1 MGRKPRSPVTDVAGV
16 QLQGSGNVLYTV
28 DTDAEVADLL
38 CEGEIEGLVSGSWSF
53 EGKNR
58 NAGLDE
64 GETGYAVAE
73 FSHYSATG
81 IQMAGGSAAYNQ
93 ELGFLRSVYWNDT
106 PVVDQNGYYNFS
118 NINIEYT
125 KGLPEGSLAVSDL
138 NSKLPAAE
146 TMDLSV
152 ERSIGERL
160 YGVST
165 QGGTAY
171 SATSTRD
178 LANDEAIDAV
188 AKTYTIVNKQCTKAQ
203 IRVKVSQLF
212 EQIATA
218 ASKQMNNYKRGYS
231 THPDNVGYGDIKA
244 RTIEYNIYYQPIFD
258 MFSDIVDGDSAQ
270 PRTWTLAAQEN
281 IKGHINQSYVR
292 SSTISFDQDYIGRPG
307 FSGWRIKIIRLTPES
322 LTSYLK
328 SISHVDSLVEIYGTK
343 LRYPYSAMVYSR
355 FSAEFFGQV
364 PQRSYDTKLT
374 KVKIPNNYNPIKKSY
389 GRSDALIK
397 GSGTNYIANTKI
409 AAAQLIY
416 FQNGA
421 IMRAHTSLTVG
432 THNLA
437 GWPGSV
443 WIRTGGEFGNTDY
456 PQQFDNGA
464 TTEGFSRGTDD
475 DNFWDG
481 GFKQVD
487 YWQQGDIVA
496 GKNPTQIEKEWT
508 DNPAWCFYD
517 LVTNPRYG
525 LGEFIE
531 DIQIDKWSLYEIA
544 QYCDVLVPDGY
555 GSLEPRFT
563 MNHIIVS
570 REEAYKVLNEMVSVF
585 RGMLY
590 YSNGLIHAV
599 QDAYKLPLY
608 QFNNS
613 NVVDGDFNYSSS
625 AKKARHTVALVRYI
639 DKYSLYT
646 PGVEYV
652 EDQEGIKRYGL
663 RQIETTAL
671 GCTSRGQARRFGD
684 WILTSEAQ
692 ETESI
697 SFSVGQDGAYIK
709 PGDIVQVYDQFR
721 TPQHFAGRTNVV
733 NGIGAAPSYINYGNS
748 TPPPNQDGSVTGN
761 SIIIDNAVH
770 FDANSTY
777 KFSLLTPTYTYENV
791 SDMDSNGISEIR
803 RSNLQTLYFLGYHT
817 ETISGYYNSNYEEGG
832 SGIATKIYF
841 HTGLILGDDTTAI
854 GTGNQLDFDNYV
866 ITGYT
871 NNYVQGPEASLK
883 ESYSG
888 GCFSGANLVWSIEN
902 NDPTNPEFI
911 SGNFSEYRVINI
923 SEDSDKG
930 TYSIQ
935 GLEYS
940 TGKYEEVENRLSFN
954 NPLIQDSPQWPY
966 LQIPGTPTTKSV
978 ANNVSIIGSHPTLQ
992 NYVGPNINSWEDA
1005 KEGLSKEYSTVE
1017 IRIPQAALKL
1027 VQGDPQADDKIP
1039 FNIDQDESST
1049 VIDSM
1054 SYAIAIYTTKDI
1066 SLPGFADATL
1076 TLSDFASETT
1086 IIHPLSATPTAD
1098 NYYGKYTPY
1107 IVTRLDGDPNKFV
1120 DQGTDA
1126 EGNTIPGGAALNPEA
1141 NATNTYNSSSPR
1153 IFFAERALLEDTN
1166 YWVAV
1171 IAFSNNTRSANAIV
1185 GLIPSSAFNTESSAV
1200 YKHRLP
1206 PNMSPSQIRGVEIHS
1221 ITSEDFAG
1229 VGVEKQNELNELTSN
1244 QPTFSWI
1251 VGADLRFHD
1260 DYDRIIQYPNSFD
1273 YRITIRRFDKNA
1285 AANNSISNDIFVE
1298 ITGLNI
1304 STQEPAFT
1312 FLNDYNNPNTI
1323 ENLQLNP
1330 DVIRYDDAGNS
1341 GNLANGLVTVEKTRW
1356 YREDTSGVIFQN
1368 NSNGF
1373 PLRKF
1378 EIVVEAHDGEGTTSA
1393 GNNVWQ
1399 NTIGLDKS
1407 ESFSRGAGQGF
1418 AGEGEG
1424 YDNYPGFLPVPSG
1437 IVFAQGWTSDNI
1449 DGAEMNTSLDDY
1461 HFLTPTGG
1469 YVRDYPYT
1477 ASAAAYTDGTLKI
1490 SIEPSIDSA
1499 GNRILSE
1506 TALSDIFNDIQGIIY
1521 YYSTGNN
1528 TVIDIIDN
1536 GQVMFEPLN
1545 KAPYFNLDKTAI
1557 SDSSKYGYLGSV
1569 SYNKSAGAGG
1579 GTSYWNPPVAKPAG
1593 WGDTNPDKTNMK
1605 TMRWYHDFGG
1615 TIPNLSDITIGKFPS
1630 LGSSLVDNIYLTIGF
1645 YDSLSALQ
1653 HFDGNGIPKTV
1664 TINHT
1669 DTSIY
1674 KESAVNAADGT
1685 QSGFPAETG
1694 PQEVPT
1700 ILLDSSINFSTIP
1713 TDLWKGIEADGKRQI
1728 LKFDPQGMLQEE
1740 GTPVFLKER
1749 SLITDGQSAL
1759 AYRAW
1764 FDVTL
1769 DPGEIYPL
1777 TNTVSFGSRLFMD
1790 FELDEKDSSKA
1801 LYRGPYRQKP
1811 HNDEIVKYTNKNK
1824 LKGFSKIIVDTY
1836 KSYSDGFPEAATLTL
1851 YFEQEYDPTSYTVDV
1866 EFKQANL
1873 ATRGSVTQNKGVIEN
1888 YIKITDSFIHNQS
1901 AEEGDNFNPNKRDLI
1916 ANDSAVESCALIEKS
1931 RKYVKFHLSPFYIA
1945 GTSQW
1950 LLDEMMSGD
1959 YEYVVDLWIHPFTDS
1974 SISGQ
1979 LIEYYPAPTLAP
1991 SSSEGQRS
1999 SALYNFVYWKGNKK
2013 YSIWRGGNPDDAIKD
2028 KYQRRGFVRVV
2039 TPLNHYYEFKSLS
2052 VGKLPTDAAAFDSPY
2067 NVSFKSVGEG
2077 IGRGLCYIRKK
2088 NSDISKKSSNVL
2100 AYGYIKNS
2108 SQNFPDSSVF
2118 VRDPK
2123 YVAGLEPGLLITSGR
2138 KPKIVL
2144 PDPLI
2149 ENNAKSQ
2156 MQADVGQYLEG
2167 LLGKEKS
2174 NSEKNP
2180 YAILGNILQI
2190 KGGILLTD
2198 KFDNG

>member
-1 MGRKPRSPVTDVAGV
+1 MARKPRAAVTDVAGV

-28 DTDAEVADLL
+28 DTDAEVADLI
-38 CEGEIEGLVSGSWSF
+38 CEGEIEGLVSGSWDF
-53 EGKNR
+53 KGKNS
-58 NAGLDE
+58 NAGLDK
-64 GETGYAVAE
+64 GQTGFAIAT
-73 FSHYSATG
+73 FKHYSATG
-81 IQMAGGSAAYNQ
+81 ISMDNDATAYNRS
-93 ELGFLRSVYWNDT
+93 LGFLRSIYWNDT
-106 PVVDQNGYYNFS
+106 PIVDQNGYYNFS
-118 NINIEYT
+118 NINVEYT
-125 KGLPEGSLAVSDL
+125 KGIPEGSLTVSDL
-138 NSKLPAAE
+138 NSKLPPAE

-178 LANDEAIDAV
+178 LANDEAIDVV
-188 AKTYTIVNKQCTKAQ
+188 AKTYTIVNKHCNKAQ

-218 ASKQMNNYKRGYS
+218 ASKSKGNYRKGWDK
-231 THPDNVGYGDIKA
+231 HPDNVGYGDIKA
-244 RTIEYNIYYQPIFD
+244 RTVEYNIYFQPVFD
-258 MFSDIVDGDSAQ
+258 AFPDIVDGDVSQ
-270 PRTWTLAAQEN
+270 PRTWTLAAQES
-281 IKGHINQSYVR
+281 IKGHINQSYIR
-292 SSTISFDQDYIGRPG
+292 STSISFDQDYMGRPG

-328 SISHVDSLVEIYGTK
+328 SVTHVDSLVEIYGTK
-343 LRYPYSAMVYSR
+343 LRYPYSAMVYSK
-355 FSAEFFGQV
+355 FNAEFFSQI
-364 PQRSYDTKLT
+364 PQRSYDTKLL
-374 KVKIPNNYNPIKKSY
+374 KVKIPNNYDPIKKTY
-389 GRSDALIK
+389 GHSEAIEILTAGWGPVSGG
-397 GSGTNYIANTKI
+397 GSNASPINCKI
-409 AAAQLIY
+409 NVKLKAGQKVF

-421 IMRAHTSLTVG
+421 IMLVGQDTNPSASTPIPSGSSWIRGG
-432 THNLA
+432 THGALYDNYQ
-437 GWPGSV
+437 
-443 WIRTGGEFGNTDY
+443 Y
-456 PQQFDNGA
+456 PTKGDQGA
-464 TTEGFSRGTDD
+464 TTEGFSGGTDD
-475 DNFWDG
+475 GHFWDG
-481 GFKQVD
+481 GFKQIDTWPIGASVPYQD
-487 YWQQGDIVA
+487 PVLV
-496 GKNPTQIEKEWT
+496 EKEWT

-531 DIQIDKWSLYEIA
+531 DIQIDKWSLYEIS

-570 REEAYKVLNEMVSVF
+570 RDEAYKVLNDLVSVF

-625 AKKARHTVALVRYI
+625 AKKARHTVAIVRYI

-646 PGVEYV
+646 PGIEYV

-733 NGIGAAPSYINYGNS
+733 SPLGPAPANINYGS
-748 TPPPNQDGSVTGN
+748 TTPPPNQNGSVTGN

-770 FDANSTY
+770 FDANSVY
-777 KFSLLTPTYTYENV
+777 KFSLLTPTYDYEDV
-791 SDMDSNGISEIR
+791 SDMNSSGVNEIR
-803 RSNLQTLYFLGYHT
+803 RSNLQTLYFLGHHT
-817 ETISGYYNSNYEEGG
+817 ETVSGYYNSNYEEGG

-841 HTGLILGDDTTAI
+841 HTGLLLGDATTPI

-871 NNYVQGPEASLK
+871 NNYVQGPEAHII

-902 NDPTNPEFI
+902 NKPTSPEFI
-911 SGNFSEYRVINI
+911 SGHFTDYRVINI
-923 SEDSDKG
+923 SEDSEKG

-935 GLEYS
+935 GLDYS
-940 TGKYEEVENRLSFN
+940 TGKYEEVENRLSFD
-954 NPLIQDSPQWPY
+954 NPQIQDSPQWPY
-966 LQIPGTPTTKSV
+966 LKNADNTKSV
-978 ANNVSIIGSHPTLQ
+978 ANNVSIIASHPTLQ
-992 NYVGPNINSWEDA
+992 NYVGPNINSWQDDE
-1005 KEGLSKEYSTVE
+1005 KNSKQYSTVE

-1027 VQGDPQADDKIP
+1027 VQGDAQNNKIP

-1049 VIDSM
+1049 SIASM
-1054 SYAIAIYTTKDI
+1054 RYTVAIYTIDDI
-1066 SLPGFADATL
+1066 NLPGFGDSTL
-1076 TLSDFASETT
+1076 GVGQFQNETT
-1086 IIHPLSATPTAD
+1086 ILHPLSTDPNAA
-1098 NYYGKYTPY
+1098 NYYGRYAAKE
-1107 IVTRLDGDPNKFV
+1107 VTTLNGDPSNYV
-1120 DQGTDA
+1120 DQGTDS
-1126 EGNTIPGGAALNPEA
+1126 EGNTIPGGSALHPVN

-1153 IFFAERALLEDTN
+1153 IFFLERPLLEDTN

-1171 IAFSNNTRSANAIV
+1171 IAFNNNTRSANAIV
-1185 GLIPSSAFNTESSAV
+1185 GLIPSSTFSTETSAIHSH
-1200 YKHRLP
+1200 KLP
-1206 PNMSPSQIRGVEIHS
+1206 ENLRTSEIRGVEIHS
-1221 ITSEDFAG
+1221 MTSEDFAG
-1229 VGVEKQNELNELTSN
+1229 SGDEQQNSLNELTSN
-1244 QPTFSWI
+1244 QPTFNWT

-1260 DYDRIIQYPNSFD
+1260 DYDRILQYPNSFD
-1273 YRITIRRFDKNA
+1273 YRITIRRFNENA
-1285 AANNSISNDIFVE
+1285 INNNSISSDIFVE
-1298 ITGLNI
+1298 LTGLRL
-1304 STQEPAFT
+1304 STQEPGFT

-1323 ENLQLNP
+1323 ENLQHNP
-1330 DVIRYDDAGNS
+1330 DVIRYDNAGNS
-1341 GNLANGLVTVEKTRW
+1341 GNLANGLVSAENTRW

-1368 NSNGF
+1368 NSNAF

-1378 EIVVEAHDGEGTTSA
+1378 DIVVEAHNGDGQTSA
-1393 GNNVWQ
+1393 NNKVWQ
-1399 NTIGLDKS
+1399 NTIGSNES
-1407 ESFSRGAGQGF
+1407 ESFARGDGLGF

-1424 YDNYPGFLPVPSG
+1424 YDNYPGLLPVPSG
-1437 IVFAQGWTSDNI
+1437 VVFAQGWTNEKIDNA
-1449 DGAEMNTSLDDY
+1449 DTNTSLDDY

-1469 YVRDYPYT
+1469 YVRNYPYT

-1506 TALSDIFNDIQGIIY
+1506 SALSDIFNDIQGVVY

-1528 TVIDIIDN
+1528 TMIDVIDK

-1557 SDSSKYGYLGSV
+1557 AGSQAFGYLGSV
-1569 SYNKSAGAGG
+1569 SYNKSAGETA
-1579 GTSYWNPPVAKPAG
+1579 YWEPPVAKPAG
-1593 WGDTNPDKTNMK
+1593 WGSKNPDETNMK

-1615 TIPNLSDITIGKFPS
+1615 TIPDLSDITIGKFPS

-1645 YDSLSALQ
+1645 YDSLSTLQ
-1653 HFDGNGIPKTV
+1653 HFDEGGVPKTV
-1664 TINHT
+1664 IIDN
-1669 DTSIY
+1669 SSSS
-1674 KESAVNAADGT
+1674 ESQIHYEDPSQA
-1685 QSGFPAETG
+1685 GFPAETG

-1700 ILLDSSINFSTIP
+1700 ILLDPSINFSTIP
-1713 TDLWKGIEADGKRQI
+1713 TDLWEEMEADAKREI

-1749 SLITDGQSAL
+1749 SLITDSQSAL

-1769 DPGEIYPL
+1769 DPGESYM
-1777 TNTVSFGSRLFMD
+1777 TTRGESRLYMD
-1790 FELDEKDSSKA
+1790 FGNEFNSPKA
-1801 LYRGPYRQKP
+1801 LYRGPFRQKP
-1811 HNDEIVKYTNKNK
+1811 DYKSPSNPINSDERYGVVEYSNKNK
-1824 LKGFSKIIVDTY
+1824 LKGFSKINFEVTQ
-1836 KSYSDGFPEAATLTL
+1836 SYRNQVAAGYLSL

-1873 ATRGSVTQNKGVIEN
+1873 ATTRVTTGADGKLTTNV
-1888 YIKITDSFIHNQS
+1888 KITDSYIHN
-1901 AEEGDNFNPNKRDLI
+1901 AEGEPNVNPNVRDLI
-1916 ANDSAVESCALIEKS
+1916 ASDYPLANCSLVEKS
-1931 RKYVKFHLSPFYIA
+1931 RKYVKFYLSPFYIG
-1945 GTSQW
+1945 GTYGY
-1950 LLDEMMSGD
+1950 LAKEMLSGD
-1959 YEYVVDLWIHPFTDS
+1959 YEYVYEVRLDTRLDNQGVWKESYPQSGTTPAKTDGGYWGSDNVWYNAAKNGSTQLPFARVTVPINNFYTFKRTNISTYQPGGSTLMYYNKAWSNGGSTTVDFIALTYLRKRGTDS
-1974 SISGQ
+1974 S
-1979 LIEYYPAPTLAP
+1979 AD
-1991 SSSEGQRS
+1991 R
-1999 SALYNFVYWKGNKK
+1999 
-2013 YSIWRGGNPDDAIKD
+2013 
-2028 KYQRRGFVRVV
+2028 
-2039 TPLNHYYEFKSLS
+2039 
-2052 VGKLPTDAAAFDSPY
+2052 
-2067 NVSFKSVGEG
+2067 
-2077 IGRGLCYIRKK
+2077 
-2088 NSDISKKSSNVL
+2088 SNVL
-2100 AYGYIKNS
+2100 AYGYIENAYLDLTGMLDKFGDGYKLTTNS
-2108 SQNFPDSSVF
+2108 TPSI
-2118 VRDPK
+2118 K
-2123 YVAGLEPGLLITSGR
+2123 
-2138 KPKIVL
+2138 L
-2144 PDPLI
+2144 PSTRLK
-2149 ENNAKSQ
+2149 NNAATA
-2156 MQADVGQYLEG
+2156 MQVDVGNYLA
-2167 LLGKEKS
+2167 
-2174 NSEKNP
+2174 KNLSKDK
-2180 YAILGNILQI
+2180 ANIDDNLDAFLGNIIQI

>member
-1 MGRKPRSPVTDVAGV
+1 MARKPRSPVTDVAGV

-28 DTDAEVADLL
+28 DTDAEVADLI
-38 CEGEIEGLVSGSWSF
+38 CEGEIEGLVSGSWDF
-53 EGKNR
+53 KGKNL
-58 NAGLDE
+58 NAGLDK
-64 GETGYAVAE
+64 GQTGFASATFNY
-73 FSHYSATG
+73 YSATG
-81 IQMAGGSAAYNQ
+81 IQMAAGSSAYNR
-93 ELGFLRSVYWNDT
+93 ELGFLRSIYWNDT
-106 PVVDQNGYYNFS
+106 PIVDQNGYYNFS
-118 NINIEYT
+118 NINVEYT
-125 KGLPEGSLAVSDL
+125 KGIPEGSLTVSDL
-138 NSKLPAAE
+138 NSKLPPAE

-178 LANDEAIDAV
+178 LANDEAIDVV
-188 AKTYTIVNKQCTKAQ
+188 AKTYTIVNKHCNKAQ

-218 ASKQMNNYKRGYS
+218 ASKSKGNYKRGYS

-244 RTIEYNIYYQPIFD
+244 RTVEYNIYFQPVFD
-258 MFSDIVDGDSAQ
+258 AFPDVVDGDVSQ
-270 PRTWTLAAQEN
+270 PRTWTLAAQES
-281 IKGHINQSYVR
+281 IKGHINQSYIR
-292 SSTISFDQDYIGRPG
+292 STPISFDQDYMGRPG

-328 SISHVDSLVEIYGTK
+328 SVTHVDSLVEIYGTK

-355 FSAEFFGQV
+355 FNAEFFNQI
-364 PQRSYDTKLT
+364 PQRSYDTKLL
-374 KVKIPNNYNPIKKSY
+374 KVKIPNNYDPIKKTY
-389 GRSDALIK
+389 GHSE
-397 GSGTNYIANTKI
+397 
-409 AAAQLIY
+409 
-416 FQNGA
+416 A
-421 IMRAHTSLTVG
+421 IEILP
-432 THNLA
+432 A
-437 GWPGSV
+437 GWPNCKINSKLKAGQKVYFQSGGIMLVGQNTNPSASTTIPGGSSWV
-443 WIRTGGEFGNTDY
+443 RGGSNGALYDNHQY
-456 PQQFDNGA
+456 PVALEQGA
-464 TTEGFSRGTDD
+464 TTEGFSGGTDD
-475 DNFWDG
+475 DHFWDG
-481 GFKQVD
+481 GFKQIDTWPVGASVPYQD
-487 YWQQGDIVA
+487 PVLV
-496 GKNPTQIEKEWT
+496 EKEWT

-531 DIQIDKWSLYEIA
+531 DIQIDKWSLYEIS

-570 REEAYKVLNEMVSVF
+570 RDEAYKVLNDLVSVF

-625 AKKARHTVALVRYI
+625 AKKARHTVAIVRYI

-733 NGIGAAPSYINYGNS
+733 SALGPAPANINYGGA
-748 TPPPNQDGSVTGN
+748 TPPPNQNGSVTGN

-770 FDANSTY
+770 FDANSVY
-777 KFSLLTPTYTYENV
+777 KFSLLTPTYNYEDV
-791 SDMDSNGISEIR
+791 SDMNSSGVNEIR
-803 RSNLQTLYFLGYHT
+803 RSNLQTLYFLGHHT
-817 ETISGYYNSNYEEGG
+817 ETVSGYYNSNYEEGG

-841 HTGLILGDDTTAI
+841 HTGLLLGDATTPI

-871 NNYVQGPEASLK
+871 NNYVQGPEAHII

-902 NDPTNPEFI
+902 NNPTSPEFI
-911 SGNFSEYRVINI
+911 SGHFTDYRVINI
-923 SEDSDKG
+923 SEDSEKG

-935 GLEYS
+935 GLDYS
-940 TGKYEEVENRLSFN
+940 TGKYEEVENRLSFD
-954 NPLIQDSPQWPY
+954 NPQIQDRPQWPY
-966 LQIPGTPTTKSV
+966 LKNADNTKSV
-978 ANNVSIIGSHPTLQ
+978 ANNVSIIASHPTLQ
-992 NYVGPNINSWEDA
+992 NYVGPNIDSWQDDEKNS
-1005 KEGLSKEYSTVE
+1005 KQYSTVE

-1027 VQGDPQADDKIP
+1027 VEGDTQNNKTP
-1039 FNIDQDESST
+1039 FNIDQDASST
-1049 VIDSM
+1049 SIASM
-1054 SYAIAIYTTKDI
+1054 RYSVAIYTIDNI
-1066 SLPGFADATL
+1066 NLDGFGDSTL
-1076 TLSDFASETT
+1076 DVGQFQNETT
-1086 IIHPLSATPTAD
+1086 ILHPLSTDPSAA
-1098 NYYGKYTPY
+1098 NYYGKYAVKE
-1107 IVTRLDGDPNKFV
+1107 VTTLNGDPSNYV
-1120 DQGTDA
+1120 ESQGKDS
-1126 EGNTIPGGAALNPEA
+1126 EGNTIPGGSALDPA
-1141 NATNTYNSSSPR
+1141 KNATNTYNSSSPR
-1153 IFFAERALLEDTN
+1153 IFFLERPLLEDTN

-1171 IAFSNNTRSANAIV
+1171 IAFNNNTRSANAIV
-1185 GLIPSSAFNTESSAV
+1185 GLIPSSTFSTESSAI
-1200 YKHRLP
+1200 YSHKLP
-1206 PNMSPSQIRGVEIHS
+1206 ENLRTSEIKGVEIHS
-1221 ITSEDFAG
+1221 MTSEDFAG
-1229 VGVEKQNELNELTSN
+1229 SGDEQQNSLNELTSN
-1244 QPTFSWI
+1244 QPTFSWT

-1260 DYDRIIQYPNSFD
+1260 DYDRILQYPNSFD
-1273 YRITIRRFDKNA
+1273 YRITIRRFNENA
-1285 AANNSISNDIFVE
+1285 INNNSISSDIFVE
-1298 ITGLNI
+1298 LTGLRL
-1304 STQEPAFT
+1304 STQEPGFT
-1312 FLNDYNNPNTI
+1312 FLDDYNNPNTI
-1323 ENLQLNP
+1323 ENLQHNP
-1330 DVIRYDDAGNS
+1330 DVIRYDNAGNS
-1341 GNLANGLVTVEKTRW
+1341 GNLANGLVSAENTRW

-1368 NSNGF
+1368 NSNAF

-1378 EIVVEAHDGEGTTSA
+1378 DIVVEAHNGDGQTSA
-1393 GNNVWQ
+1393 NNKVWQ
-1399 NTIGLDKS
+1399 NTIGSNES
-1407 ESFSRGAGQGF
+1407 ESFARGDGLGF

-1424 YDNYPGFLPVPSG
+1424 YDNYPGLLPVPSG
-1437 IVFAQGWTSDNI
+1437 VVFAQGWTNEKVDNA
-1449 DGAEMNTSLDDY
+1449 DTNTSLDDY
-1461 HFLTPTGG
+1461 NFLTPTGG
-1469 YVRDYPYT
+1469 YVRNYPYT
-1477 ASAAAYTDGTLKI
+1477 ASAAVYTDGTLKI

-1506 TALSDIFNDIQGIIY
+1506 TALTDIFNDIQGIVY

-1528 TVIDIIDN
+1528 TVTDVIDN

-1593 WGDTNPDKTNMK
+1593 WGNKNPDKTNMK

-1653 HFDGNGIPKTV
+1653 HFDGNGVPKTV

-1674 KESAVNAADGT
+1674 KESAVNAADDT

-1713 TDLWKGIEADGKRQI
+1713 TDLWEDVDANGKRQI
-1728 LKFDPQGMLQEE
+1728 RKFDPQGMLQEE
-1740 GTPVFLKER
+1740 GSPVFLKER

-1769 DPGEIYPL
+1769 DPGEAYPKMQ
-1777 TNTVSFGSRLFMD
+1777 GRSRLYMD
-1790 FELDEKDSSKA
+1790 FGLDKEDPSEA

-1811 HNDEIVKYTNKNK
+1811 HNNEIVKYPNKNK
-1824 LKGFSKIIVDTY
+1824 LKGFSKIAFEVTE
-1836 KSYSDGFPEAATLTL
+1836 SYRQHVAAGYLSL

-1873 ATRGSVTQNKGVIEN
+1873 ATTTVVDPGATESKTV
-1888 YIKITDSFIHNQS
+1888 KITDSFIHNQS
-1901 AEEGDNFNPNKRDLI
+1901 AEEADNFNPNKRDLI
-1916 ANDSAVESCALIEKS
+1916 ANDYPVENCALVEKS
-1931 RKYVKFHLSPFYIA
+1931 RKYIKFYLSPFYI
-1945 GTSQW
+1945 GGITSAF
-1950 LLDEMMSGD
+1950 LMNELFSGK
-1959 YEYVVDLWIHPFTDS
+1959 YEYVVEMRLDTRRDIHTAFGESYPLTTDS
-1974 SISGQ
+1974 
-1979 LIEYYPAPTLAP
+1979 E
-1991 SSSEGQRS
+1991 
-1999 SALYNFVYWKGNKK
+1999 
-2013 YSIWRGGNPDDAIKD
+2013 D
-2028 KYQRRGFVRVV
+2028 KYDGGVWNNKNQWLAGAHISPSGANKMPFVRLVK
-2039 TPLNHYYEFKSLS
+2039 PINDYYEFKLYTPQLYQPGDGTSMYFNETWSLDTKS
-2052 VGKLPTDAAAFDSPY
+2052 HGAVNNEVIALTYFRKRGTEASA
-2067 NVSFKSVGEG
+2067 NV
-2077 IGRGLCYIRKK
+2077 
-2088 NSDISKKSSNVL
+2088 SNVL
-2100 AYGYIKNS
+2100 AYARITNYIVKFPGGFGKVGDKFKVTRNS
-2108 SQNFPDSSVF
+2108 SPTI
-2118 VRDPK
+2118 RLPK
-2123 YVAGLEPGLLITSGR
+2123 PTIT
-2138 KPKIVL
+2138 
-2144 PDPLI
+2144 
-2149 ENNAKSQ
+2149 NNGDATELQ
-2156 MQADVGQYLEG
+2156 TQVGDYLEFNV
-2167 LLGKEKS
+2167 GKNFS
-2174 NSEKNP
+2174 NINDN
-2180 YAILGNILQI
+2180 ADAFLGNIIQI

>member
-1 MGRKPRSPVTDVAGV
+1 MARKPRSPVTDVAGV

-28 DTDAEVADLL
+28 DTDAEVADLI
-38 CEGEIEGLVSGSWSF
+38 CEGEIEGLVSGSWDF
-53 EGKNR
+53 KGKNL
-58 NAGLDE
+58 NAGLDK
-64 GETGYAVAE
+64 GQTGFAIAT
-73 FSHYSATG
+73 FNHYSATG
-81 IQMAGGSAAYNQ
+81 ISMDNDAIAYNRS
-93 ELGFLRSVYWNDT
+93 LGFLRSIYWNDT
-106 PVVDQNGYYNFS
+106 PIVDQNGYYNFS
-118 NINIEYT
+118 NINVEYT
-125 KGLPEGSLAVSDL
+125 KGIPEGSLTVSDL
-138 NSKLPAAE
+138 NSKLPPAE

-178 LANDEAIDAV
+178 LANDEAIDVV

-218 ASKQMNNYKRGYS
+218 ASKRRNNYIRGWDN
-231 THPDNVGYGDIKA
+231 HPDDVGYGDIKA
-244 RTIEYNIYYQPIFD
+244 RTVEYNIYFQPVFD
-258 MFSDIVDGDSAQ
+258 AFPDIVDGDESQ
-270 PRTWTLAAQEN
+270 PRTWTLAAQES
-281 IKGHINQSYVR
+281 IKGHINQSYIR
-292 SSTISFDQDYIGRPG
+292 STSISFDQDYMGRPG

-328 SISHVDSLVEIYGTK
+328 SVTHVDSLVEIYGTK

-355 FSAEFFGQV
+355 FNAEFFSQI
-364 PQRSYDTKLT
+364 PQRSYDTKLL

-432 THNLA
+432 THNLG
-437 GWPGSV
+437 GWPGAV
-443 WIRTGGEFGNTDY
+443 WIRTGGQFGNTDY

-733 NGIGAAPSYINYGNS
+733 SALGPAPANINYGGT
-748 TPPPNQDGSVTGN
+748 TPPPNQNGSVTGN

-770 FDANSTY
+770 FDANSVY
-777 KFSLLTPTYTYENV
+777 KFSLLTPTYNYEDV
-791 SDMDSNGISEIR
+791 SDMNSSGVNEIR
-803 RSNLQTLYFLGYHT
+803 RSNLQTLYFLGHHT
-817 ETISGYYNSNYEEGG
+817 ETVSGYYNSNYEEGG

-841 HTGLILGDDTTAI
+841 HTGLLLGDGTTPI

-871 NNYVQGPEASLK
+871 NNYVQGPEAHII

-902 NDPTNPEFI
+902 NKPTSPEFI
-911 SGNFSEYRVINI
+911 SGHFTDYRVINI
-923 SEDSDKG
+923 SEDSEKG

-935 GLEYS
+935 GLDYS
-940 TGKYEEVENRLSFN
+940 TGKYEEVENRLSFD
-954 NPLIQDSPQWPY
+954 NPLIQDRPQWPY
-966 LQIPGTPTTKSV
+966 LETPAIGGNPATKSV
-978 ANNVSIIGSHPTLQ
+978 ANNVSIIASHPTLQ
-992 NYVGPNINSWEDA
+992 NYVGPNINSWQDDE
-1005 KEGLSKEYSTVE
+1005 KNSKQYSTVE

-1027 VQGDPQADDKIP
+1027 VEGNPQNDKIP

-1066 SLPGFADATL
+1066 NLPGFADATL

-1098 NYYGKYTPY
+1098 NYYGNYTPY
-1107 IVTRLDGDPNKFV
+1107 IVTTLNGDPSNYV
-1120 DQGTDA
+1120 ESQGKDS
-1126 EGNTIPGGAALNPEA
+1126 EGNTIPGGSALHPEN
-1141 NATNTYNSSSPR
+1141 NATNTYNSSSQR
-1153 IFFAERALLEDTN
+1153 IFFLERPLLEDTN

-1171 IAFSNNTRSANAIV
+1171 IALNNNTRSANAIV
-1185 GLIPSSAFNTESSAV
+1185 GLIPSSTFSTETSAIHSH
-1200 YKHRLP
+1200 KLP
-1206 PNMSPSQIRGVEIHS
+1206 ENLRTSEIRGVEIHS
-1221 ITSEDFAG
+1221 MTSEDFAG
-1229 VGVEKQNELNELTSN
+1229 SGDEQQNSLNELTSN
-1244 QPTFSWI
+1244 QPTFSWT

-1260 DYDRIIQYPNSFD
+1260 DYDRILQYPNSFD
-1273 YRITIRRFDKNA
+1273 YRITIRRFNENA
-1285 AANNSISNDIFVE
+1285 INKNSISSDIFVE
-1298 ITGLNI
+1298 LTGLRL
-1304 STQEPAFT
+1304 STQEPGFT
-1312 FLNDYNNPNTI
+1312 FLDDYNNPNTI
-1323 ENLQLNP
+1323 ENLQHNP
-1330 DVIRYDDAGNS
+1330 DVIRYDNAGNS
-1341 GNLANGLVTVEKTRW
+1341 GNLANGLVSAENTRW

-1368 NSNGF
+1368 NSNAF

-1378 EIVVEAHDGEGTTSA
+1378 DIVVEAHNGDGQTSA
-1393 GNNVWQ
+1393 NNKVWQ
-1399 NTIGLDKS
+1399 NTIGSNES
-1407 ESFSRGAGQGF
+1407 ESFARGDGLGF

-1424 YDNYPGFLPVPSG
+1424 YDNYPGLLPVPSG
-1437 IVFAQGWTSDNI
+1437 IVFAQGWTNEKVDNA
-1449 DGAEMNTSLDDY
+1449 DTNTSLDDY
-1461 HFLTPTGG
+1461 HFLTPVGG
-1469 YVRDYPYT
+1469 YVRNYPYT

-1506 TALSDIFNDIQGIIY
+1506 SALSDIFNDIQGIVY

-1528 TVIDIIDN
+1528 TMIDVIDK

-1557 SDSSKYGYLGSV
+1557 AGSQAFGYLGSV
-1569 SYNKSAGAGG
+1569 AYNKSAG
-1579 GTSYWNPPVAKPAG
+1579 GTAYWEPPVAKPAG
-1593 WGDTNPDKTNMK
+1593 WGSQKPDQTNMK

-1615 TIPNLSDITIGKFPS
+1615 TIPDLSDITIGKFPS

-1653 HFDGNGIPKTV
+1653 HFDEGAVPKTV
-1664 TINHT
+1664 IIDN
-1669 DTSIY
+1669 SSSS
-1674 KESAVNAADGT
+1674 ESQIHYEDPSQA
-1685 QSGFPAETG
+1685 GFPAETG

-1700 ILLDSSINFSTIP
+1700 ILLDPSINFSTIP
-1713 TDLWKGIEADGKRQI
+1713 TDLWEDMEADAKREI
-1728 LKFDPQGMLQEE
+1728 LKFDPQRMLQEE

-1790 FELDEKDSSKA
+1790 FELDESKKNKA
-1801 LYRGPYRQKP
+1801 LYRGPFRQRP
-1811 HNDEIVKYTNKNK
+1811 FEPYEVVSYTNKNK
-1824 LKGFSKIIVDTY
+1824 LKGFSKIAVDTY
-1836 KSYSDGFPEAATLTL
+1836 KSYSKGFPEAATLTL

-1873 ATRGSVTQNKGVIEN
+1873 ATRGSVTQSKGVIEN

-1901 AEEGDNFNPNKRDLI
+1901 DEEKDNFNPNQRDLI

-1945 GTSQW
+1945 GTSRW

-1959 YEYVVDLWIHPFTDS
+1959 YEYVMDLWIHPFAS
-1974 SISGQ
+1974 SGAGK
-1979 LIEYYPAPTLAP
+1979 LIEYYPAPILAP

-1999 SALYNFVYWKGNKK
+1999 SALYNFVYWIGNNK
-2013 YSIWRGGNPDDAIKD
+2013 YSIWRGGNTQDAIQD

-2039 TPLNHYYEFKSLS
+2039 APLNHYYEFKSLPA
-2052 VGKLPTDAAAFDSPY
+2052 GDAPKDASAFYSPY
-2067 NVSFKSVGEG
+2067 NMHWTAEG
-2077 IGRGLCYIRKK
+2077 NGRGRALCYIRKK
-2088 NSDISKKSSNVL
+2088 NSDISKKRSNVL

-2108 SQNFPDSSVF
+2108 IPKFADSSLF
-2118 VRDPK
+2118 NRDPK
-2123 YVAGLEPGLLITSGR
+2123 YIAGIQPGLLIISGK
-2138 KPKIVL
+2138 KPNIVL
-2144 PDPLI
+2144 PEPLI

-2156 MQADVGQYLEG
+2156 MQADVGEYLEG

-2174 NSEKNP
+2174 DSEKNP
-2180 YAILGNILQI
+2180 YAVLGNILQI

>member
-1 MGRKPRSPVTDVAGV
+1 MGDRKPRSPVTDVAGV

-64 GETGYAVAE
+64 GQTGYAVAE

-81 IQMAGGSAAYNQ
+81 IQMAAGSAAYNQ

-165 QGGTAY
+165 QGGSAY

-178 LANDEAIDAV
+178 LANDEAVDVV
-188 AKTYTIVNKQCTKAQ
+188 AKTYTIINKHCTKAQ
-203 IRVKVSQLF
+203 VRVKVSQLF
-212 EQIATA
+212 EQIATE

-231 THPDNVGYGDIKA
+231 KHPDNVGYGDIKA

-292 SSTISFDQDYIGRPG
+292 STTISFDQDYIGRPG

-374 KVKIPNNYNPIKKSY
+374 KVKIPNNYDPIKKTY
-389 GRSDALIK
+389 GHS
-397 GSGTNYIANTKI
+397 
-409 AAAQLIY
+409 AAIEILP
-416 FQNGA
+416 
-421 IMRAHTSLTVG
+421 
-432 THNLA
+432 A
-437 GWPGSV
+437 GWPNCKINAKLRAGQKVYFQSGGIMRVGQDANPNPSTTISASLGGSSWV
-443 WIRTGGEFGNTDY
+443 RGGTNGALYDNHQY
-456 PQQFDNGA
+456 PVAFEEGA
-464 TTEGFSRGTDD
+464 TTEGFSSGTDD
-475 DNFWDG
+475 DHFWNG
-481 GFKQVD
+481 GFKQID
-487 YWQQGDIVA
+487 TWPDGVA
-496 GKNPTQIEKEWT
+496 APYPDPVLIEKEWT

-525 LGEFIE
+525 LGDFIE

-733 NGIGAAPSYINYGNS
+733 NGLGAAPSYINYANS

-791 SDMDSNGISEIR
+791 SDMDSNGVSEIR
-803 RSNLQTLYFLGYHT
+803 RSNLQTLYFLGHHT
-817 ETISGYYNSNYEEGG
+817 ETVSGYYNSNYEEGG

-841 HTGLILGDDTTAI
+841 HTGLLLGDGTTAI

-871 NNYVQGPEASLK
+871 NNYVQGPEASLT

-902 NDPTNPEFI
+902 NDPANSEFI
-911 SGNFSEYRVINI
+911 SGSFSEYRVINI

-940 TGKYEEVENRLSFN
+940 TGKYEEVENRLSFD

-966 LQIPGTPTTKSV
+966 LKNADNTKSV

-992 NYVGPNINSWEDA
+992 NYVGPNINNWEDA
-1005 KEGLSKEYSTVE
+1005 KEELSKEYSTVE

-1027 VQGDPQADDKIP
+1027 AQGDAQTDGKIP

-1049 VIDSM
+1049 AIDSM
-1054 SYAIAIYTTKDI
+1054 TYAIAIYPIKDI
-1066 SLPGFADATL
+1066 SLPGFGDATL
-1076 TLSDFASETT
+1076 TVSKFANETT
-1086 IIHPLSATPTAD
+1086 ILHPLSNTTTAD

-1126 EGNTIPGGAALNPEA
+1126 AGNTIPGGAALHPEA
-1141 NATNTYNSSSPR
+1141 NATNTYNSTSPR

-1185 GLIPSSAFNTESSAV
+1185 GLIPSSAFNTASSAV
-1200 YKHRLP
+1200 YDHRLP

-1229 VGVEKQNELNELTSN
+1229 AGAEQQNELNELTSN
-1244 QPTFSWI
+1244 QPTFSWT

-1260 DYDRIIQYPNSFD
+1260 DYDRIIQYPNSFN
-1273 YRITIRRFDKNA
+1273 YRITIRRFDENA
-1285 AANNSISNDIFVE
+1285 AAKNSISNDIFVE
-1298 ITGLNI
+1298 ITGLNL

-1323 ENLQLNP
+1323 ENLQYNP

-1341 GNLANGLVTVEKTRW
+1341 GNLANGLVAAEKTKW

-1378 EIVVEAHDGEGTTSA
+1378 DIVVEAHDGEGITSA

-1469 YVRDYPYT
+1469 YVRNYPYT

-1506 TALSDIFNDIQGIIY
+1506 TALTDIFNDIQGIVY

-1528 TVIDIIDN
+1528 TVTDVIDN

-1593 WGDTNPDKTNMK
+1593 WGNKNPDKTNMK

-1674 KESAVNAADGT
+1674 KESAVNAADSS

-1713 TDLWKGIEADGKRQI
+1713 TDLWKDVKANGKRQI
-1728 LKFDPQGMLQEE
+1728 LKFDPQNMLQEE

-1769 DPGEIYPL
+1769 DPGEAYPKMQG
-1777 TNTVSFGSRLFMD
+1777 GSRLYMD
-1790 FELDEKDSSKA
+1790 FGLDKEDPTEA

-1811 HNDEIVKYTNKNK
+1811 HNNDIVEYPNKNK
-1824 LKGFSKIIVDTY
+1824 LKGFSKIAFEVTE
-1836 KSYSDGFPEAATLTL
+1836 SYRQHVAAGYLSL

-1873 ATRGSVTQNKGVIEN
+1873 ATTTVVDPGATESKTV
-1888 YIKITDSFIHNQS
+1888 KITDSFIHNQS
-1901 AEEGDNFNPNKRDLI
+1901 AEEADNFNPNKRDLI
-1916 ANDSAVESCALIEKS
+1916 ANDYPLENCALVEKS
-1931 RKYVKFHLSPFYIA
+1931 RKYIKFYLSPFYI
-1945 GTSQW
+1945 GGITSAFLMNE
-1950 LLDEMMSGD
+1950 LLSGE
-1959 YEYVVDLWIHPFTDS
+1959 YEYVVEMRLDTRRDIHTAFGESYPLPTDS
-1974 SISGQ
+1974 KAEYDGGYWAANGKF
-1979 LIEYYPAPTLAP
+1979 IE
-1991 SSSEGQRS
+1991 G
-1999 SALYNFVYWKGNKK
+1999 VHKKGL
-2013 YSIWRGGNPDDAIKD
+2013 RELP
-2028 KYQRRGFVRVV
+2028 FVRLVK
-2039 TPLNHYYEFKSLS
+2039 PINDYYEFKLYNPQAYQPGDGTFMWFNESWSL
-2052 VGKLPTDAAAFDSPY
+2052 DAPAQGAPNQEFIALTY
-2067 NVSFKSVGEG
+2067 F
-2077 IGRGLCYIRKK
+2077 RKK
-2088 NSDISKKSSNVL
+2088 NTAASANISNVL
-2100 AYGYIKNS
+2100 AYARITNYIVE
-2108 SQNFPDSSVF
+2108 FPGGFNKVGDKYAVT
-2118 VRDPK
+2118 RNTTPRILLPK
-2123 YVAGLEPGLLITSGR
+2123 PTIT
-2138 KPKIVL
+2138 
-2144 PDPLI
+2144 
-2149 ENNAKSQ
+2149 NNGDATELQ
-2156 MQADVGQYLEG
+2156 TQVGDYLEFNV
-2167 LLGKEKS
+2167 GKNFS
-2174 NSEKNP
+2174 NINDN
-2180 YAILGNILQI
+2180 ADAFLGNIIQI

>member
-1 MGRKPRSPVTDVAGV
+1 MGDRKPRSPVTDVAGV

-28 DTDAEVADLL
+28 DTDAEVADLI
-38 CEGEIEGLVSGSWSF
+38 CEGEIEGLVSGSWDF
-53 EGKNR
+53 KGKNL
-58 NAGLDE
+58 NAGLDK
-64 GETGYAVAE
+64 GQTGFASATFNY
-73 FSHYSATG
+73 YSATG
-81 IQMAGGSAAYNQ
+81 IQMAAGSNAYNR
-93 ELGFLRSVYWNDT
+93 ELGFLRSIYWNDT
-106 PVVDQNGYYNFS
+106 PIVDQNGYYNFS
-118 NINIEYT
+118 NINVEYT
-125 KGLPEGSLAVSDL
+125 KGIPEGSLTVSDL
-138 NSKLPAAE
+138 NSKLPPAE

-178 LANDEAIDAV
+178 LANDEAIDVV
-188 AKTYTIVNKQCTKAQ
+188 AKTYTIVNKHCNKAQ

-231 THPDNVGYGDIKA
+231 KHPDNVGYGDIKA
-244 RTIEYNIYYQPIFD
+244 RTVEYNIYFQPVFD
-258 MFSDIVDGDSAQ
+258 AFPDVVDGDVSQ
-270 PRTWTLAAQEN
+270 PRTWTLAAQES
-281 IKGHINQSYVR
+281 IKGHINQSYIR
-292 SSTISFDQDYIGRPG
+292 STPISFDQDYMGRPG

-328 SISHVDSLVEIYGTK
+328 SITHVDSLVEIYGTK

-355 FSAEFFGQV
+355 FNAEFFSQI
-364 PQRSYDTKLT
+364 PQRSYDTKLL
-374 KVKIPNNYNPIKKSY
+374 KVKIPNNYDPIKKTY
-389 GRSDALIK
+389 GHSE
-397 GSGTNYIANTKI
+397 
-409 AAAQLIY
+409 
-416 FQNGA
+416 A
-421 IMRAHTSLTVG
+421 IEILP
-432 THNLA
+432 A
-437 GWPGSV
+437 GWPNCKINSKLKAGQKVYFQSGGIMLVGQNTNPSASTTIPGGSSWV
-443 WIRTGGEFGNTDY
+443 RGGSNGALYDNHQY
-456 PQQFDNGA
+456 PVALEQGA
-464 TTEGFSRGTDD
+464 TTEGFSGGTDD
-475 DNFWDG
+475 DHFWDG
-481 GFKQVD
+481 GFKQIDTWPVGASVPYQD
-487 YWQQGDIVA
+487 PVLV
-496 GKNPTQIEKEWT
+496 EKEWT

-531 DIQIDKWSLYEIA
+531 DIQIDKWSLYEIS

-570 REEAYKVLNEMVSVF
+570 RDEAYKVLNDLVSVF

-625 AKKARHTVALVRYI
+625 AKKARHTVAIVRYI

-733 NGIGAAPSYINYGNS
+733 SPLGPAPANINYGS
-748 TPPPNQDGSVTGN
+748 TTPPPNQNGSVTGN

-770 FDANSTY
+770 FDANSVY
-777 KFSLLTPTYTYENV
+777 KFSLLTPSYNYEDV
-791 SDMDSNGISEIR
+791 SDMNSSGVNEIR
-803 RSNLQTLYFLGYHT
+803 RSNLQTLYFLGHHT
-817 ETISGYYNSNYEEGG
+817 ETVSGYYNSNYEEGG

-841 HTGLILGDDTTAI
+841 HTGLLLGDATTPI

-871 NNYVQGPEASLK
+871 NNYVQGPEAHII

-902 NDPTNPEFI
+902 NNPTSPEFI
-911 SGNFSEYRVINI
+911 SGHFTDYRVINI
-923 SEDSDKG
+923 SEDSEKG

-935 GLEYS
+935 GLDYS
-940 TGKYEEVENRLSFN
+940 TGKYEEVENRLSFD
-954 NPLIQDSPQWPY
+954 NPQIQDSPQWPY
-966 LQIPGTPTTKSV
+966 LKNADNTKSV
-978 ANNVSIIGSHPTLQ
+978 ANNVSIIASHPTLQ
-992 NYVGPNINSWEDA
+992 NYVGPNINSWRDDE
-1005 KEGLSKEYSTVE
+1005 KNSKQYSTVE

-1027 VQGDPQADDKIP
+1027 VQGDAQNNKIP

-1049 VIDSM
+1049 SIASM
-1054 SYAIAIYTTKDI
+1054 RYTVAIYTIDDI
-1066 SLPGFADATL
+1066 NLPGFGDSTL
-1076 TLSDFASETT
+1076 GVAQFQNETT
-1086 IIHPLSATPTAD
+1086 ILHPLSTDPSAA
-1098 NYYGKYTPY
+1098 NYYGKYAAKE
-1107 IVTRLDGDPNKFV
+1107 VTTLNGDPSNYV
-1120 DQGTDA
+1120 DQGTDS
-1126 EGNTIPGGAALNPEA
+1126 EGNTIPGGSALHPVN

-1153 IFFAERALLEDTN
+1153 IFFLERPLLEDTN

-1171 IAFSNNTRSANAIV
+1171 IAFNNNTRSANAIV
-1185 GLIPSSAFNTESSAV
+1185 GLIPSSTFSTESSAIHSH
-1200 YKHRLP
+1200 KLP
-1206 PNMSPSQIRGVEIHS
+1206 ENLRTSEIRGVEIHS
-1221 ITSEDFAG
+1221 MTSEDFAG
-1229 VGVEKQNELNELTSN
+1229 SGDEQQNSLNELTSN
-1244 QPTFSWI
+1244 QPTFSWT

-1260 DYDRIIQYPNSFD
+1260 DYDRILQYPNSFD
-1273 YRITIRRFDKNA
+1273 YRITIRRFNENA
-1285 AANNSISNDIFVE
+1285 INDNSISSDIFVE
-1298 ITGLNI
+1298 LTGLRL
-1304 STQEPAFT
+1304 STQEPGFT

-1323 ENLQLNP
+1323 ENLQHNP
-1330 DVIRYDDAGNS
+1330 DVIRYDNAGNS
-1341 GNLANGLVTVEKTRW
+1341 GNLANGLVSAENTRW

-1368 NSNGF
+1368 NSNSF

-1378 EIVVEAHDGEGTTSA
+1378 DIVVEAHNGDGQTSA
-1393 GNNVWQ
+1393 NNKVWQ
-1399 NTIGLDKS
+1399 NTIGSNES
-1407 ESFSRGAGQGF
+1407 ESFARGDGLGF

-1424 YDNYPGFLPVPSG
+1424 YDNYPGLLPVPSG
-1437 IVFAQGWTSDNI
+1437 VVFAQGWTNEKIDNA
-1449 DGAEMNTSLDDY
+1449 DTNTSLDDY

-1469 YVRDYPYT
+1469 YVRNYPYT

-1506 TALSDIFNDIQGIIY
+1506 SALSDIFNDIQGIVY

-1528 TVIDIIDN
+1528 TMIDAIDN

-1545 KAPYFNLDKTAI
+1545 KSPYFNLDKTAI
-1557 SDSSKYGYLGSV
+1557 AGSQAFGYLGSV
-1569 SYNKSAGAGG
+1569 AYNKSAG
-1579 GTSYWNPPVAKPAG
+1579 GTAYWEPPVAKPAG
-1593 WGDTNPDKTNMK
+1593 WRSKKPDQTNMK

-1615 TIPNLSDITIGKFPS
+1615 TIPDLSDITIGKFPS

-1645 YDSLSALQ
+1645 YDSLSTLQ
-1653 HFDGNGIPKTV
+1653 HFDEDGVPKTV
-1664 TINHT
+1664 IIDNSSSSPSQIHYE
-1669 DTSIY
+1669 DP
-1674 KESAVNAADGT
+1674 T
-1685 QSGFPAETG
+1685 QAGFPAETG

-1700 ILLDSSINFSTIP
+1700 ILLDPSINFSTIP
-1713 TDLWKGIEADGKRQI
+1713 TDLWEGMEADAKREI
-1728 LKFDPQGMLQEE
+1728 LKFDPQRMLQEE

-1769 DPGEIYPL
+1769 DPGEAWMI
-1777 TNTVSFGSRLFMD
+1777 TNGNSRLSMD
-1790 FELDEKDSSKA
+1790 FGVKTGGREA

-1811 HNDEIVKYTNKNK
+1811 HDLSSVVYYPNKNK
-1824 LKGFSKIIVDTY
+1824 LKGFSKIQFEVTE
-1836 KSYSDGFPEAATLTL
+1836 SYQPEGAALGFLKAGYLTL

-1873 ATRGSVTQNKGVIEN
+1873 VTTSIETQKDGSITNNV
-1888 YIKITDSFIHNQS
+1888 KITDSFIHN
-1901 AEEGDNFNPNKRDLI
+1901 AEGEPNVNPNARDLVTT
-1916 ANDSAVESCALIEKS
+1916 DLPLDTCALVEKS
-1931 RKYVKFHLSPFYIA
+1931 RKYVKFHLSPFWIPGSYNYLGEEMLSGEYEFVVEYQVHP
-1945 GTSQW
+1945 GTGVTGLTEYFPNPESDNERYDQGYW
-1950 LLDEMMSGD
+1950 TKTGWKSTSRDEKFGFIRMVAPIEN
-1959 YEYVVDLWIHPFTDS
+1959 YYTFTID
-1974 SISGQ
+1974 
-1979 LIEYYPAPTLAP
+1979 T
-1991 SSSEGQRS
+1991 SEKFIGAQTNRGVYNGHSWTS
-1999 SALYNFVYWKGNKK
+1999 SATGNGTN
-2013 YSIWRGGNPDDAIKD
+2013 Y
-2028 KYQRRGFVRVV
+2028 
-2039 TPLNHYYEFKSLS
+2039 
-2052 VGKLPTDAAAFDSPY
+2052 AFS
-2067 NVSFKSVGEG
+2067 
-2077 IGRGLCYIRKK
+2077 YIRKK
-2088 NSDISKKSSNVL
+2088 GTDASADRSNVL
-2100 AYGYIKNS
+2100 AYGYIRGWRVNWG
-2108 SQNFPDSSVF
+2108 SQTYKRKDGVLTLNTNARPSIKLPPAAVIST
-2118 VRDPK
+2118 PSTI
-2123 YVAGLEPGLLITSGR
+2123 LE
-2138 KPKIVL
+2138 
-2144 PDPLI
+2144 
-2149 ENNAKSQ
+2149 AK
-2156 MQADVGQYLEG
+2156 VGEYLETK
-2167 LLGKEKS
+2167 LTQDRASLS
-2174 NSEKNP
+2174 KNP
-2180 YAILGNILQI
+2180 YAFLGNILQI